1 MSKNVKLEMSKYAI
15 IIVSISIITIHNY
28 PDNALQDRE
37 KFHLSSLNCRVTW
50 KRKNQLRIFDRRT
63 HTCNTCYKNVLSKI
77 VR

>member
-37 KFHLSSLNCRVTW
+37 KFHLSSLNCRVT
-50 KRKNQLRIFDRRT
+50 
-63 HTCNTCYKNVLSKI
+63 
-77 VR
+77 